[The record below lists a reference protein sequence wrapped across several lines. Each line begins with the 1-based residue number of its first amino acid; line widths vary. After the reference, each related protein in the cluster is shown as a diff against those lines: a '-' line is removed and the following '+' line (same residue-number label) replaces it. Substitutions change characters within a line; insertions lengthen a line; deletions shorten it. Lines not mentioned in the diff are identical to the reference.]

1 MNGGPDGPPQA
12 PVRQLERAPMSD
24 ERELRNVSLFLRVLP
39 SVKEALEEAAKDDH
53 RSASALAEMLIIEG
67 LKERGYLND
76 H

>member
-1 MNGGPDGPPQA
+1 
-12 PVRQLERAPMSD
+12 MSD

-53 RSASALAEMLIIEG
+53 RSSSALAEMLIIEG

-76 H
+76 V